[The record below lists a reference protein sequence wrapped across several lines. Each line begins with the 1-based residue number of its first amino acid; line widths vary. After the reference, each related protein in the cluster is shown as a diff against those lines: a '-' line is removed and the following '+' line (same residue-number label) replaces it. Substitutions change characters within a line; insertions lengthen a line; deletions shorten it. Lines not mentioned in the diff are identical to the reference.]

1 LLSKQTRIYLSRSNK
16 CVNSKISLGS
26 FDRSK
31 AVVVMIVVWV
41 VNIIRLVQ
49 PTDAPFGA
57 IVPTMK
63 RNLVLFGILYM
74 QHVSIDSIIY
84 EQDTLVSTKHYMLK
98 FISIL
103 HVTIQIVLVW
113 NWSKWKKVSDC
124 FNEMMMKSPLY

>member
-1 LLSKQTRIYLSRSNK
+1 
-16 CVNSKISLGS
+16 
-26 FDRSK
+26 
-31 AVVVMIVVWV
+31 VVVIVVWG
-41 VNIIRLVQ
+41 VNIIRLLQ

-57 IVPTMK
+57 IVPPMK

-103 HVTIQIVLVW
+103 LSNNLPV
-113 NWSKWKKVSDC
+113 SKSSLTDK
-124 FNEMMMKSPLY
+124 